1 MKEDVSTH
9 KLGGKAAWYALTL
22 IGLCQAMSMVDRQIL
37 AILMPRIKADLNIGD
52 AEMGLL
58 YGTVFALFYA
68 VFSLPLGRLADGWI
82 RTKLLGFSII
92 GWSVMT
98 ALGGLANGFG
108 LLAIS
113 RLGVGVGEASVQ
125 PAGMSIA
132 TDMFPKKQRGTITAI
147 IAASI
152 AFGLG
157 AALAVGGAVA
167 DAWDGAFPPGSEP
180 LGFKGWQVAFLVAS
194 LPGFILGYLML
205 RMQEPRRGL
214 ADGIDHHDDPHPF
227 RESWL
232 TLASILPGLVWAT
245 MARLRA
251 RGRDWLVNIGGLAV
265 IVLISLGMV
274 HWTNGMRE
282 TNPVALAVGGFEFG
296 GNELQWMVIGFG
308 SYVILCWMQSLK
320 LRDKPSFELIVKTPS
335 MIMVIIIV
343 ALQTIINYGVMAW
356 TATHL
361 IQAFGQK
368 PAEVGIM
375 FGPMIAAIGM
385 IGPLIAGPVSDWA
398 NNRFKSGRLYV
409 TFASLA
415 VSLPLAIITFNT
427 TSVGM
432 FYLSF
437 ACYGL
442 ILTMWLPPFYATLM
456 DLVLPRMRG
465 TVMSY
470 YILTMTIFGLGLGP
484 YVIGL
489 MSDINGGDLAAA
501 ILNLYWI
508 SPFLI
513 ALTAF
518 LIRRLPKDESTL
530 LDRAR
535 AVGEKV

>member
-1 MKEDVSTH
+1 MKDNVTPQ
-9 KLGGKAAWYALTL
+9 LGGRTAWYILALV
-22 IGLCQAMSMVDRQIL
+22 GLCQAMSMVDRQIL
-37 AILMPRIKADLNIGD
+37 AILMPRIKEDLHIGD

-68 VFSLPLGRLADGWI
+68 VFSLPLGRLADGWV
-82 RTKLLGFSII
+82 RTKLLGLSIF
-92 GWSVMT
+92 GWSIMT
-98 ALGGLANGFG
+98 ALGGMANGFG

-125 PAGMSIA
+125 PAGMSLVS
-132 TDMFPKKQRGTITAI
+132 DVFPKRQRGTVTAI

-152 AFGLG
+152 ALGLG
-157 AALAVGGAVA
+157 GALTVGGAVA
-167 DAWDGAFPPGSEP
+167 DAWDAAWPDGNAP
-180 LGFKGWQVAFLVAS
+180 LGLRDWQAAFLVAS
-194 LPGFILGYLML
+194 LPGLILGYLMY
-205 RMQEPRRGL
+205 RTKEPRRGL
-214 ADGIDHHDDPHPF
+214 ADGIDHHDEPHPF

-232 TLASILPGLVWAT
+232 TLTSILPGLVWAT
-245 MARLRA
+245 MSRLKA
-251 RGRDWLVNIGGLAV
+251 GARDWAVNIGGLAA
-265 IVLISLGMV
+265 IILAATGMIT
-274 HWTNGMRE
+274 WTNGLRE
-282 TNPVALAVGGFEFG
+282 ENPVALSIGSLNLG

-335 MIMVIIIV
+335 MIMVIVIV

-361 IQAFGQK
+361 ITAFGQK
-368 PAEVGIM
+368 PTEVGLV
-375 FGPMIAAIGM
+375 FGPMIAAIGI

-398 NNRFKSGRLYV
+398 NSRFAGGRLYV

-415 VSLPLAIITFNT
+415 LSLPLAIITFMSK
-427 TSVGM
+427 SVEM
-432 FYLSF
+432 FYFSF

-489 MSDINGGDLAAA
+489 MSDINGGDLAGA

-513 ALTAF
+513 LLTF
-518 LIRRLPKDESTL
+518 VLIRRLPKDEATL

-535 AVGEKV
+535 AAGEKV